1 MADQSADQAPPEGRP
16 SRDDPQQV
24 TPRWSERLGAPVGGT
39 PEGHGSRTPLTGLG
53 ALGVGHA
60 DALRRT
66 PGRSST
72 VRITTEERLTR
83 AEKHH
88 SDVTKK
94 VEALSQS
101 IQAILARQDRL
112 DARLVALES
121 SPGPSVLPPPP
132 PPAPFLGPPFRACIP
147 PGGH

>member
-1 MADQSADQAPPEGRP
+1 
-16 SRDDPQQV
+16 
-24 TPRWSERLGAPVGGT
+24 
-39 PEGHGSRTPLTGLG
+39 
-53 ALGVGHA
+53 VGHA